1 VGERDAD
8 AVSSKKQELSPEAYE
23 RWYAR
28 HRVKEL
34 ERRRRI
40 QAEANPIKALPLEE
54 RGELRETYSLE
65 EAFWHPLACECGSC
79 EGRYHIKQV
88 RLLMKP
94 IPPAVKS
101 VVAHLPEL
109 PSQVL
114 RLLQDVEERFL
125 STEDSQTTQHSE

>member
-1 VGERDAD
+1 MSG
-8 AVSSKKQELSPEAYE
+8 KKQELSPEAYE

-28 HRVKEL
+28 HRVVER

-40 QAEANPIKALPLEE
+40 QREKNPINAVPVEQ
-54 RGELRETYSLE
+54 RGVLRETYSLE
-65 EAFWHPLACECGSC
+65 EAFWHPLHCECGSC

-88 RLLMKP
+88 RLMMKP